1 MSKPELVY
9 VLDIR
14 TTPEKLWD
22 ALTNPEVTQQYW
34 YGARLESDWTVGA
47 PITFHKTQGAP
58 DTGVVLVADRPRTL
72 AFSWHISW
80 GDMAKER
87 DSRVT
92 FSIAPTGDGVKLTVV
107 HDELEDGGAVMEA
120 MKNGWRGILAGL
132 KSTLE
137 ADAR

>member
-1 MSKPELVY
+1 M
-9 VLDIR
+9 
-14 TTPEKLWD
+14 
-22 ALTNPEVTQQYW
+22 
-34 YGARLESDWTVGA
+34 
-47 PITFHKTQGAP
+47 
-58 DTGVVLVADRPRTL
+58 VLVADRPRTL

-92 FSIAPTGDGVKLTVV
+92 FSIVPTGDGVKLTVV
-107 HDELEDGGAVMEA
+107 HDELDDGGVVMEA